1 MKFTHNLG
9 VVLNMPRKVLLAQL
23 FEAVITFNFRSNEL
37 IFAYLSTFFNVFDVL
52 LDGLDDV
59 LELRD
64 CVPLLVIDRID
75 LFFLYFLL
83 VIDLFFFK
91 LVCLWLFV
99 LPWEMDALLDKFGL
113 HRLETSI
120 LPLLDIG

>member
-1 MKFTHNLG
+1 
-9 VVLNMPRKVLLAQL
+9 MPRKVLLAQL
-23 FEAVITFNFRSNEL
+23 FEAVITFDLRSNEL

-52 LDGLDDV
+52 LDRLDDV

-64 CVPLLVIDRID
+64 CVPLLVIDFD

-91 LVCLWLFV
+91 LVCL
-99 LPWEMDALLDKFGL
+99 
-113 HRLETSI
+113 
-120 LPLLDIG
+120 